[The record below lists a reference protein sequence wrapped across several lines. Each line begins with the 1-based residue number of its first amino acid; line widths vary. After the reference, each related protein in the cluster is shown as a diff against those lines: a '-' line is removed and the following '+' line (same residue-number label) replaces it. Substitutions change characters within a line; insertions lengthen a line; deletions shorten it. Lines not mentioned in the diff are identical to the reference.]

1 MKYIKNVNNDKFKFL
16 IIAVVLLVV
25 VKLIIFNVGDDGNIV
40 DADKDLAT
48 AIGNNVKIIA
58 ERGNVVSNIEIKKI
72 DKDDEG
78 DLEDES
84 VANADIAKIAIVIDD
99 LGINRDKT
107 LAVLDIDVPMTLA
120 FLPYA
125 PHLGEY
131 VKKAKEKG
139 QDVIIHVPMEP
150 LGDKV
155 NPGPVYFSQNMSD
168 EEFVKA
174 VDIIF
179 GSFEGYI
186 GINNHMG
193 SKATQDKILMGK
205 LMEILK
211 EKNIYFLDSKTI
223 KNSVAAEMAS
233 EYGVKNLSRD
243 VFLDHEEN
251 IEFVKKSFDKVGGIA
266 LDKGVAIAIGH
277 PKENTIKILIEWAK
291 EAEESGKYKFVRLS
305 DLFE

>member
-16 IIAVVLLVV
+16 IIAVVLLVI
-25 VKLIIFNVGDDGNIV
+25 VKLIVFNVGDDNNIV
-40 DADKDLAT
+40 DTDKNLAV

-58 ERGNVVSNIEIKKI
+58 ERGNVVSNVEIKKV
-72 DKDDEG
+72 DKDDRGKLGKEFVVK
-78 DLEDES
+78 EE
-84 VANADIAKIAIVIDD
+84 DIAKIAIVIDD

-107 LAVLDIDVPMTLA
+107 LDVLDIDVPMTLA

-125 PHLGEY
+125 PHLDEY

-150 LGDKV
+150 LGDKAD
-155 NPGPVYFSQNMSD
+155 PGPVYLSGDMND

-174 VDIIF
+174 IDVIF
-179 GSFEGYI
+179 GSFEGYV

-193 SKATQDKILMGK
+193 SKATQDKK
-205 LMEILK
+205 LMKKLMKILK

-223 KNSVAAEMAS
+223 KNSVAAETAS

-251 IEFVKKSFDKVGGIA
+251 IKFVENSFDKVSRIA

-277 PKENTIKILIEWAK
+277 PKENTINVLIKWVEKAK
-291 EAEESGKYKFVRLS
+291 TSGKYKFVKLS
-305 DLFE
+305 DLL